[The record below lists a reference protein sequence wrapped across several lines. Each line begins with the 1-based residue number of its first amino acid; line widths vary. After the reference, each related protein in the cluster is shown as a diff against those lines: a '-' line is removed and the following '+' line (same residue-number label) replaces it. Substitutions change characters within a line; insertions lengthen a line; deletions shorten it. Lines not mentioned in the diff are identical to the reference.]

1 MPVIATDTLGLSNLV
16 KRQHP
21 WMESDGYGLTVATS
35 TDAMGQVVV
44 NNAGTWEA
52 ITAVPLAADELGVV
66 LDATKEDATK
76 KRILLVAKGEAI
88 LSDAALVY
96 FTGATAQN
104 KLDTIAL
111 LEAGRV
117 QVNKAV

>member
-1 MPVIATDTLGLSNLV
+1 MPQIAVDSLGLSNLV

-21 WMESDGYGLTVATS
+21 WMESDGYGLEIAT
-35 TDAMGQVVV
+35 TAAATGQVMKKT
-44 NNAGTWEA
+44 AGVWAA
-52 ITAVPLAADELGVV
+52 ITTVPLATDTIGVV
-66 LDATKEDATK
+66 LDATKEDSTK

-96 FTGATAQN
+96 FSGATAQN

-111 LEAGRV
+111 LESGRV

>member
-1 MPVIATDTLGLSNLV
+1 MPLIATDTLGLSNLV

-21 WMESDGYGLTVATS
+21 WMESDGYGMVVAAS
-35 TDAMGQVVV
+35 TDAMGQVVID
-44 NNAGTWEA
+44 NAGTWEA
-52 ITAVPLAADELGVV
+52 IAAVPISTDTLGVV
-66 LDATKEDATK
+66 LDATKEDSTK

-96 FTGATAQN
+96 FSGATAQN

-111 LEAGRV
+111 LEAGRI